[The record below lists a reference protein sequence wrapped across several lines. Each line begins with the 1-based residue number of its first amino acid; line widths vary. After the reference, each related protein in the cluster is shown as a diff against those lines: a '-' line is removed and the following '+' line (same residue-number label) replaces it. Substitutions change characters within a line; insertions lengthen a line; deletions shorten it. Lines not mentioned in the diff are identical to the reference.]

1 MSELTT
7 QDFKDV
13 LHVAHKAAEPDTVD
27 EFRRETLH
35 LLEKALKAEKGNFFL
50 TPDTG
55 PFIDFS
61 GVVTRG
67 IEEKALGLYRRY
79 YNHLDPFAKGL
90 TPDSPAVIATQ
101 DIVSFKNFVRTEYY
115 NDFLKPQSIH
125 HQMTVYLRCRDR
137 SLGTVALFRSRRG
150 TRFSARDK
158 AKAGL
163 LVAPLAGSLEKS
175 LAVEKLK
182 KRECIIDTIVPD
194 LPYKGIVILDP
205 FLRPIY
211 HNENALSILDS
222 LKPTG
227 KESPGFQG
235 LLPKSI
241 STPCKDLVAEAGPN
255 EQSPAAPR
263 FLTLES
269 PHTGQQVTI
278 LIRRVVSRGHAF
290 ILLGLEPAE
299 QMLCMKRRLS
309 RRGLSPRELDVV
321 FLLSEGLKNA
331 DIGKQLFISPH
342 TVDNHLKSIYRKMK
356 VRNRTSL
363 MNRIMRLGFH

>member
-1 MSELTT
+1 VSELTT

-13 LHVAHKAAEPDTVD
+13 LHVAHKAAQPDTVD
-27 EFRRETLH
+27 GFRRETLH
-35 LLEKALKAEKGNFFL
+35 LLEKTLKAEKGNFFL
-50 TPDTG
+50 IPDTG
-55 PFIDFS
+55 PYIDFN
-61 GVVTRG
+61 GVVTSG

-79 YNHLDPFAKGL
+79 YNHLDPFAKRL
-90 TPDSPAVIATQ
+90 TPESPAVIATQ

-137 SLGTVALFRSRRG
+137 SLGTVALFRSRHG
-150 TRFSARDK
+150 SRFSARDK

-205 FLRPIY
+205 FLRPVY
-211 HNENALSILDS
+211 HNENALGILDS
-222 LKPTG
+222 LKPSG
-227 KESPGFQG
+227 KGSPGFLG

-241 STPCKDLVAEAGPN
+241 SKPCKDLTAEAESKGPS
-255 EQSPAAPR
+255 QGTPR

-269 PHTGQQVTI
+269 PHTGQQVKI
-278 LIRRVVSRGHAF
+278 LMRRFVSREQVF
-290 ILLGLEPAE
+290 LLLGLEPAE
-299 QMLCMKRRLS
+299 QMLCLRRRLS
-309 RRGLSPRELDVV
+309 QHGLSPRELDVV

-363 MNRIMRLGFH
+363 MSRIMRLDSH